1 MDDVSPAGLNRA
13 DPGSLGFDA
22 NRLAEAVA
30 FAESAETHWPR
41 DLSAGLAA
49 IEKSREPAPWNEA
62 LGPSKNRTGPN
73 GLILKNGSIAA
84 SWGDTSS
91 VEMTFSA
98 AKSYLSILAGL
109 AVADGLIGSIDD
121 PVRDYAID
129 AAFDTDQN
137 RDITWRH
144 LLNMTSEF
152 EGSLW
157 DKPDLIDRHRRI
169 GADADNSKKGTHRDL
184 QPPGSFWE
192 YNDVRV
198 NRLSLCLMQVFRRPL
213 PDVLKERIMGPIGA
227 SDTWT
232 WHHYRNS
239 FFEID
244 GVPMASV
251 PGGAHWGGGLW
262 IASLDHA
269 RMGQLIVQRGAWA
282 GQQLIPESW
291 FEALST
297 PCPVKSTYG
306 LLWWL
311 NTGGAQFSN
320 APETSFFALGAGQHL
335 VWIDPALQLV
345 AVFRWI
351 DPRKTNDLI
360 GRIMASLG

>member
-1 MDDVSPAGLNRA
+1 MDDVLSAGMRRA
-13 DPGSLGFDA
+13 DPGSVGIDA
-22 NRLAEAVA
+22 GRLADAVA
-30 FAESAETHWPR
+30 FAESVETPWPR
-41 DLSAGLAA
+41 DLSAGLARL
-49 IEKSREPAPWNEA
+49 EKSREPAPWNEA
-62 LGPSKNRTGPN
+62 LGPTKDRTGPN
-73 GLILKNGSIAA
+73 GLILKDGAIVAG
-84 SWGDTSS
+84 WGDPAS

-109 AVADGLIGSIDD
+109 AVADGLIRSIDD

-157 DKPDLIDRHRRI
+157 DKPDLVDRHRQV
-169 GADADNSKKGTHRDL
+169 GVGTDNSKKGTHRDL
-184 QPPGSFWE
+184 QKPGSFWE

-213 PDVLKERIMGPIGA
+213 PAVLKERIMDPIGA
-227 SDTWT
+227 SESWT

-262 IASLDHA
+262 ISSLDHA
-269 RMGQLIVQRGAWA
+269 RMGQLIVRRGAWE
-282 GQQLIPESW
+282 GKQLLPESW

-297 PCPVKSTYG
+297 PCPIKPTYG

-311 NTGGAQFSN
+311 NTGGAHFRN
-320 APETSFFALGAGQHL
+320 APDTSFFALGAGQHI

-345 AVFRWI
+345 SVFRWI
-351 DPRKTNDLI
+351 DARKTNELI
-360 GRIMASLG
+360 GRIMGSLT

>member
-1 MDDVSPAGLNRA
+1 MDDVLSAGLRRA
-13 DPGSLGFDA
+13 DPGSMGIDA
-22 NRLAEAVA
+22 GRLAEAVA
-30 FAESAETHWPR
+30 FAETAETRWPR

-62 LGPSKNRTGPN
+62 LGPSKDRGGPN
-73 GLILKNGSIAA
+73 GLILKDGAVVA
-84 SWGDTSS
+84 SWGDIAS
-91 VEMTFSA
+91 VEVTFSA
-98 AKSYLSILAGL
+98 AKSYLSMLAGL

-121 PVRDYAID
+121 PVRDYALD

-152 EGSLW
+152 DGSLW
-157 DKPDLIDRHRRI
+157 DKPDLVDRHRQN
-169 GADADNSKKGTHRDL
+169 GPGADNSKKGTHRDL
-184 QPPGSFWE
+184 QKPGTFWE

-213 PDVLKERIMGPIGA
+213 PAVLKERIMDPIGA
-227 SDTWT
+227 SDTWI

-244 GVPMASV
+244 GVPMPSV

-262 IASLDHA
+262 ISSLDHA
-269 RMGQLIVQRGAWA
+269 RMGQLIVQRGAWE
-282 GQQLIPESW
+282 GKQLLPAAWIDS
-291 FEALST
+291 LSK
-297 PCPVKSTYG
+297 PCPVKPTYG

-311 NTGGAQFSN
+311 NTGGTHYDK
-320 APETSFFALGAGQHL
+320 APETSFFAQGAGQNI
-335 VWIDPALQLV
+335 VWIDPALKLV
-345 AVFRWI
+345 VVTRWI
-351 DPRKTNDLI
+351 DARKVNDFA
-360 GRIMASLG
+360 GRVMASLA

>member
-1 MDDVSPAGLNRA
+1 MDDMLSTGLRRA
-13 DPGSLGFDA
+13 DPGTVGIDA
-22 NRLAEAVA
+22 SRLADAVA
-30 FAESAETHWPR
+30 FAESAETPWPR
-41 DLSAGLAA
+41 NLGAGLAR
-49 IEKSREPAPWNEA
+49 IEKSREPAPWNEP
-62 LGPSKNRTGPN
+62 LGPIKDRTGPN
-73 GLILKNGSIAA
+73 GLILKDGVIVAG
-84 SWGDTSS
+84 WGDPDS

-109 AVADGLIGSIDD
+109 AVADGLIRSIDD

-157 DKPDLIDRHRRI
+157 DKPDLVDRHRQV
-169 GADADNSKKGTHRDL
+169 GVGADNSKKGTHRDL
-184 QPPGSFWE
+184 RKPGSFWE

-213 PDVLKERIMGPIGA
+213 PAVLKERIMDPIGV
-227 SDTWT
+227 SDSWT

-262 IASLDHA
+262 ISSLDHA
-269 RMGQLIVQRGAWA
+269 RMGQLIVRRGAWE
-282 GQQLIPESW
+282 GKQLLPESW

-297 PCPVKSTYG
+297 PCPIKPTYG

-311 NTGGAQFSN
+311 NTGGAHFSN
-320 APETSFFALGAGQHL
+320 APDTSFFALGAGQHII
-335 VWIDPALQLV
+335 WIDPALQLV
-345 AVFRWI
+345 GVFRWI
-351 DPRKTNDLI
+351 DARKTNDLI
-360 GRIMASLG
+360 GRVMGSLT

>member
-251 PGGAHWGGGLW
+251 PGGAHWGGRIVDCFARPCPHGATHRPARRLGRTATDSRKLVRSIEHAMPRQVDLW
-262 IASLDHA
+262 PVMVAEHRRRA
-269 RMGQLIVQRGAWA
+269 VQQRPGNQLLCAGRGAA
-282 GQQLIPESW
+282 SCLDRSR
-291 FEALST
+291 
-297 PCPVKSTYG
+297 
-306 LLWWL
+306 
-311 NTGGAQFSN
+311 
-320 APETSFFALGAGQHL
+320 
-335 VWIDPALQLV
+335 PAACRGVPLDRPPQ
-345 AVFRWI
+345 
-351 DPRKTNDLI
+351 DE
-360 GRIMASLG
+360 